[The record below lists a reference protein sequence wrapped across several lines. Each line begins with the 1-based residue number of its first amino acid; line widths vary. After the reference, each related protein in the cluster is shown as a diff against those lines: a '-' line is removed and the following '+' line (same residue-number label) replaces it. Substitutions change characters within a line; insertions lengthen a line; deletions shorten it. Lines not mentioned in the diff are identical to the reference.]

1 MFALLLAFD
10 PGGRRA
16 PMEIVVAASA
26 STNIAGVLGL
36 GWFAIKTLLQDGV
49 MVVELSI
56 CAGLMAVLAAIT
68 AGGFALKRRSKSGGA
83 VALLAVAALPTI
95 AVFGF
100 LLYLDRHPIDW
111 R

>member
-1 MFALLLAFD
+1 MFALLLALG

-16 PMEIVVAASA
+16 PMEIVAAASA
-26 STNIAGVLGL
+26 SMNIAGVLGL

-68 AGGFALKRRSKSGGA
+68 AGGFALKRRGKFGGA

-100 LLYLDRHPIDW
+100 LLYLNRHPIDW